1 MCRSSERIESSGYRL
16 FEYCN
21 GFCVFEK
28 TVTLLSVCYEM
39 FRKGQYSEGYFSY
52 KEDGFGKVCEK
63 EQDVVR
69 EIKQITENGMTMPNL
84 YQQRVDEFF
93 SYRDKNNCERN
104 YKAICKL

>member
-1 MCRSSERIESSGYRL
+1 MQELLKESNLLVTDYSSIAMDFAYLR
-16 FEYCN
+16 
-21 GFCVFEK
+21 K
-28 TVTLLSVCYEM
+28 PLLYYQFDYEM

-69 EIKQITENGMTMPNL
+69 EIKQITENGMTMSNL